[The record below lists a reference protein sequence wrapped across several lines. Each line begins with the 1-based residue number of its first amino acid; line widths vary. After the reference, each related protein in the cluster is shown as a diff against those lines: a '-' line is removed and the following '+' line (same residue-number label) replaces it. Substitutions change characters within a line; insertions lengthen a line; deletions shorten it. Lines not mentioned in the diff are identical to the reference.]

1 MSHFQVSQDLDE
13 SFSSVSRL
21 GWVTFKSRKTLMRS
35 GKKRNRKPKFQGD
48 WGDISRGQGGKRDEK
63 GQKKNFQFFSP
74 HLRYVRWID
83 RTTARAAHVRSR
95 AASLFKIHPPWSV
108 GTLRHLLRIHPPH
121 PHRDPH
127 QSLTLRTNPP
137 PPPHHSDSSQ
147 STHTLKQMPEFC
159 LPWRT
164 CLVKDAVMSG

>member
-1 MSHFQVSQDLDE
+1 VD
-13 SFSSVSRL
+13 
-21 GWVTFKSRKTLMRS
+21 
-35 GKKRNRKPKFQGD
+35 
-48 WGDISRGQGGKRDEK
+48 RGERGMKRD
-63 GQKKNFQFFSP
+63 KKKISIFFLP
-74 HLRYVRWID
+74 HVRCVRWID

-95 AASLFKIHPPWSV
+95 TASLFKIHPPWSV

-137 PPPHHSDSSQ
+137 PPPHHSDSSH